1 MNVMPMKF
9 LLAFFS
15 FLSLVF
21 SILAASPAHALFK
34 CVDEK
39 GVTYYG
45 DTMPPQCA
53 KKPVVEISPQGSVVR
68 KFDAPLT
75 PEQLKAID
83 DDKIRNKDKTDRM
96 ALQKRRDN
104 ALMSTYG
111 AEREFDIARDKEIA
125 NLEARKKPLAARTVD
140 VDKDLAKLNNDM
152 EFYQAGKQKTAKSK
166 EAPPQLARDHRRAA
180 HEAESLRAEI
190 EKIDKGKAEIRAH
203 YDAEKA
209 HWKQLKEGMLA
220 GTLPDEQGNVAV
232 APEIR
237 NQIVS
242 QSQIIPGRPKGVA
255 TCGGKAQECTLGINY
270 LCRGPNVGGPGVNQ
284 ASIKCMEAR
293 R

>member
-1 MNVMPMKF
+1 MNVLRMKF
-9 LLAFFS
+9 SLAFFI

-21 SILAASPAHALFK
+21 SIMATSPAHALFK

-53 KKPVVEISPQGSVVR
+53 KKPVVEISQQGNVVR
-68 KFDAPLT
+68 KFEAPLT
-75 PEQLKAID
+75 PEQLKAIED
-83 DDKIRNKDKTDRM
+83 DRIRNKGKTDRM
-96 ALQKRRDN
+96 ALQKLRDN

-125 NLEARKKPLAARTVD
+125 NLDSRRKTLTARTDD

-152 EFYQAGKQKTAKSK
+152 EFYQAGKKKTTKTK

-180 HEAESLRAEI
+180 NEAESLRAEI
-190 EKIDKGKAEIRAH
+190 EKIDNSKAEITAR
-203 YDAEKA
+203 YDAEKN
-209 HWKQLKEGMLA
+209 HWKRLKGGMPA

-232 APEIR
+232 TPEIR
-237 NQIVS
+237 SQIVG

-255 TCGGKAQECTLGINY
+255 TCEGKVYECTLGTNY

-284 ASIKCMEAR
+284 ASIKCLER
-293 R
+293 RR